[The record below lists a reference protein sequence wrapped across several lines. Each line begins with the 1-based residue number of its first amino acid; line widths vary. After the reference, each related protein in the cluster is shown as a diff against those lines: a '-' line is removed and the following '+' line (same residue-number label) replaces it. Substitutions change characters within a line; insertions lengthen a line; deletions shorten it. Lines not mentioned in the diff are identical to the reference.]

1 MVVTEGP
8 VRGQRRHR
16 RPGPV
21 DRGGVPCLSPLRPDA
36 HRPPACLHWVWGGG
50 RWMVGGGLNV
60 GGVLKVYPLP
70 SKLILPNG

>member
-36 HRPPACLHWVWGGG
+36 HRPRPVYTWSGGG
-50 RWMVGGGLNV
+50 ALDGGG
-60 GGVLKVYPLP
+60 GDSMWAGC
-70 SKLILPNG
+70 